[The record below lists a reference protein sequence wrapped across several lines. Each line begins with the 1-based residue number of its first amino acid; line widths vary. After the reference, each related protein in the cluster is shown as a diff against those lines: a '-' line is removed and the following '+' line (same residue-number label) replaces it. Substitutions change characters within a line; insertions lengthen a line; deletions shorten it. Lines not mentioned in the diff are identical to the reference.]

1 MTNLKIIRKVLIANR
16 GEIACRI
23 TRTCR
28 SMGIATVAVFSTIDE
43 QARHVREADE
53 AVHIGENPATASY
66 LNIPALIEAAKR
78 TGADAVHPGYGF
90 LAENADFAAACLE
103 AGLIFIGPT
112 PDAIRRMGSK
122 REAKLLMQTA
132 DVPTVPGYQGEDQS
146 DERLIEAARKIGYPL
161 MVKAAAGGGGKGM
174 RVVTEPEALPGALAA
189 ARRESLSA
197 FGDDTLILERVIAP
211 ARHVEF
217 QIFGDQYGN
226 IIHLGERECTIQ
238 RRHQKIIEETPS
250 TALTPELR
258 ERMGQAAVTA
268 GRQIGYTNAGTVEFI
283 VDEAGNFYFLEVNTR
298 LQVEHPVTEYVT
310 GLDLVRWQI
319 EVAEGRPLPLAQE
332 ELRFSGHAIECRV
345 YAEDPDNHFLPATG
359 DILLWREPAGEGM
372 RVDAG
377 ASTGGAVSVYYDP
390 MIAKIISYG
399 ADRAEALRRMDLAL
413 SHTTLLGLR
422 NNISF
427 LRRVLFH
434 PEHVAGRLSTDFI
447 ERYLSSTPAETPA
460 PAAALLAAALA
471 HYLAS
476 ASPRGQ
482 WRNNPNA
489 PLTSRFRTEGSQE
502 CIVSLTPGKDG
513 SFPTFPTFPGSPGS
527 PTFYCTLEQH
537 GNKTAHAV
545 KVLEHDGPDLRLVL
559 DGRHLSAIVVAAPH
573 HRYWVQADGVTSVLT
588 WLSPLPEPDERRE
601 GQGSLRAPMP
611 GHIRAVLA
619 TAGQR
624 VRKGE
629 TLMILEAMKM
639 EHSIRAPY
647 DGVVTAIAHRNGDM
661 VQADTVLLEIALR
674 VEAE

>member
-1 MTNLKIIRKVLIANR
+1 MTIIRKVLVANR

-23 TRTCR
+23 MRTCR
-28 SMGIATVAVFSTIDE
+28 SMGIATVAVFSTIDA

-53 AVHIGENPATASY
+53 AVHIGNNPATASY
-66 LNIPALIEAAKR
+66 LNIEALIEAARR
-78 TGADAVHPGYGF
+78 TGADAIHPGYGF

-122 REAKLLMQTA
+122 REAKLLMQAA

-146 DERLIEAARKIGYPL
+146 DERLIKAADKIGYPI

-174 RVVTEPEALPGALAA
+174 RVVAQSDALPDALAA
-189 ARRESLSA
+189 ARREALSA
-197 FGDDTLILERVIAP
+197 FGDDTLILERVISP
-211 ARHVEF
+211 ARHVEV
-217 QIFGDQYGN
+217 QIFGDQHGN

-258 ERMGQAAVTA
+258 EHMGQAAVTV
-268 GRQIGYTNAGTVEFI
+268 GRQIDYVNAGTVEFI
-283 VDEAGNFYFLEVNTR
+283 LDESGNFYFLEVNTR

-319 EVAEGRPLPLAQE
+319 EVAEGRPLPLTQE
-332 ELRFSGHAIECRV
+332 QLRFSGHAIECRV
-345 YAEDPDNHFLPATG
+345 NAEDPTNNFLPATG
-359 DILLWREPAGEGM
+359 DILLWREPAGDGV

-377 ASTGGAVSVYYDP
+377 VSTGSAVSIYYDP

-399 ADRAEALRRMDLAL
+399 ANRSEALRRMDRAL
-413 SHTTLLGLR
+413 SRAALMGVR
-422 NNISF
+422 NNIAF

-434 PEHVAGRLSTDFI
+434 PEHLAGRLSTNFI
-447 ERYLSSTPAETPA
+447 EQHLSAAPTVTATPPS
-460 PAAALLAAALA
+460 AALAAALA
-471 HYLAS
+471 QYLVQD
-476 ASPRGQ
+476 GQ
-482 WRNNPNA
+482 RSYWRNNPNA
-489 PLTSRFRTEGSQE
+489 PLTYRYRADDEQELTALLIPSR
-502 CIVSLTPGKDG
+502 DG
-513 SFPTFPTFPGSPGS
+513 SFQ
-527 PTFYCTLEQH
+527 CTLQH
-537 GNKTAHAV
+537 GSEQAIHTLTI
-545 KVLEHDGPDLRLVL
+545 LEHHVPDLRLSI
-559 DGRHLSAIVVAAPH
+559 DGRHLSAIVVSAPH
-573 HRYWVQADGVTSVLT
+573 HRYWVQVDGVTTQLT

-611 GHIRAVLA
+611 GYIRTVLA
-619 TAGQR
+619 APGQQ

-629 TLMILEAMKM
+629 TLLILEAMKM

-647 DGVVTAIAHRNGDM
+647 DGTVTTIAHRSGDM
-661 VQADTVLLEIALR
+661 VQADTVLLEITPGD
-674 VEAE
+674 